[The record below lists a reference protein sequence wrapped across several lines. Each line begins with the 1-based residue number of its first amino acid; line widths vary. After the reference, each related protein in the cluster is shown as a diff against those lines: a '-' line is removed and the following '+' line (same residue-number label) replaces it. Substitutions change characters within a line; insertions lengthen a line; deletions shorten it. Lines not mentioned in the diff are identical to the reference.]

1 MAINNFIVFDG
12 VEGDST
18 ATGHEKSIELLS
30 WSHGFSQP
38 TSPTRSGA
46 GAGTVEQ
53 ANHQNFNFSKYIDSA
68 TDDLLKLCWSGKQVP
83 KVTVSCYRA
92 DGSTDNAASIK
103 YLEVVMEHVV
113 VSNISMSGGPGDLPM
128 ENIALDYG
136 IVQYNYLPQQSAD
149 GAAGGNQPV
158 THNLEIRQV
167 S

>member
-1 MAINNFIVFDG
+1 MAVNGYIVFDG
-12 VEGDST
+12 VEGDSG
-18 ATGHEKSIELLS
+18 AKGHEKAIEVQS

-38 TSPTRSGA
+38 TSPTRSAA

-83 KVTVSCYRA
+83 KVTLSCFRA
-92 DGSTDNAASIK
+92 DGNTDNESIK
-103 YLEVVMEHVV
+103 YLEVVMEHVI
-113 VSNISMSGGPGDLPM
+113 VSNISLSGGPGDLPM
-128 ENIALDYG
+128 ENISLDYG

-149 GAAGGNQPV
+149 GTAGGNQPIK
-158 THNLEIRQV
+158 HDLEKREV

>member
-1 MAINNFIVFDG
+1 MAGNSYIAFDG

-18 ATGHEKSIELLS
+18 ATGHEKTIELLS

-38 TSPTRSGA
+38 TSPTRSAA

-83 KVTVSCYRA
+83 KVTVSCFRS
-92 DGSTDNAASIK
+92 DGNTDNAPIK
-103 YLEVVMEHVV
+103 YLEVVMEHVI
-113 VSNISMSGGPGDLPM
+113 VSNISLSGGPGDLPM
-128 ENIALDYG
+128 ESIALDYG
-136 IVQYNYLPQQSAD
+136 IVQYNYLPQQSSD
-149 GAAGGNQPV
+149 GTAGGNQPV
-158 THNLEIRQV
+158 THDLELRKV

>member
-1 MAINNFIVFDG
+1 MAGNSYIAFDG

-18 ATGHEKSIELLS
+18 ATGHEKTIELLS

-38 TSPTRSGA
+38 TSPTRSAA

-83 KVTVSCYRA
+83 KVTVSCFRS
-92 DGSTDNAASIK
+92 DGNTDNAPIK
-103 YLEVVMEHVV
+103 YLEVVMEHVI
-113 VSNISMSGGPGDLPM
+113 VSNISLSGGPGDLPM
-128 ENIALDYG
+128 ESIALGYG
-136 IVQYNYLPQQSAD
+136 IVTYNYLPQESAE
-149 GAAGGNQPV
+149 GKAGGNQPIK
-158 THNLEIRQV
+158 HDLELRKV

>member
-1 MAINNFIVFDG
+1 MAVNCYVAFDG

-18 ATGHEKSIELLS
+18 ATGHEKAIEVLS

-38 TSPTRSGA
+38 TSPTRSAA

-83 KVTVSCYRA
+83 KVTLSCFRA
-92 DGSTDNAASIK
+92 DGNTDNESIK
-103 YLEVVMEHVV
+103 YLEVVMEHVI
-113 VSNISMSGGPGDLPM
+113 VSNISLSGGPGDLPM
-128 ENIALDYG
+128 ESIALDYG
-136 IVQYNYLPQQSAD
+136 IVTYNYLPQESAE
-149 GAAGGNQPV
+149 GKAGGNQPIK
-158 THNLEIRQV
+158 HDLELRKV